1 MKALLSGI
9 VLSML
14 SVPTQAQALE
24 VIGYAGVLGE
34 WELAASVTGMSDRT
48 QDFSGP
54 LTMRHTGVCTQ
65 DGPEEKT
72 GQIRFQISASRLNAK
87 LSIAGVECS
96 FSAGLSDAYKGQM
109 HCPDRPAVPLT
120 LWVR

>member
-1 MKALLSGI
+1 MLSI
-9 VLSML
+9 L
-14 SVPTQAQALE
+14 SVPTQAQSLE
-24 VIGYAGVLGE
+24 VIGYAGALGE
-34 WELAASVTGMSDRT
+34 WEVAANVTGVSNRT

-65 DGPEEKT
+65 DGPEERT
-72 GQIRFQISASRLNAK
+72 GQIRFQISPSRLNAK

-109 HCPDRPAVPLT
+109 ICPDRPAVPLT